1 MNLNSINSIIKV
13 AHRGVPSLIP
23 ENTIA
28 SYKYALTLNID
39 MLEIDIHR
47 TKDGKLVVMHDPTTE
62 RTTLEQGTI
71 KDLTYDELLKYDIGK
86 WKGEKFIVERIPL
99 LQEVLQ
105 LINPTNIKL
114 LIEDKHP
121 DKYPGIEEELINE
134 IIKTGLDINRI
145 IIQSFDRNSVKKV
158 RELNKNIK
166 LGVLISKRHRIIR
179 NDTIQKISEYAQY
192 LNPNYKLLTKGF
204 VKSIHAHGLKILP
217 YTVNDYHNFVRMIEI
232 GVDGVITDYPQSLS
246 EWLNE

>member
-71 KDLTYDELLKYDIGK
+71 
-86 WKGEKFIVERIPL
+86 
-99 LQEVLQ
+99 
-105 LINPTNIKL
+105 
-114 LIEDKHP
+114 
-121 DKYPGIEEELINE
+121 
-134 IIKTGLDINRI
+134 
-145 IIQSFDRNSVKKV
+145 
-158 RELNKNIK
+158 
-166 LGVLISKRHRIIR
+166 
-179 NDTIQKISEYAQY
+179 
-192 LNPNYKLLTKGF
+192 
-204 VKSIHAHGLKILP
+204 
-217 YTVNDYHNFVRMIEI
+217 
-232 GVDGVITDYPQSLS
+232 
-246 EWLNE
+246 

>member
-28 SYKYALTLNID
+28 SYKYALSLNID

-47 TKDGKLVVMHDPTTE
+47 TKDGKLIIMHDPTTE
-62 RTTLEQGTI
+62 RTTLKKGVI

-86 WKGEKFIVERIPL
+86 WKGKQFIGARIPL

-105 LINPTNIKL
+105 LIKSTDTKL
-114 LIEDKHP
+114 LIEVKQP
-121 DKYPGIEEELINE
+121 DKYPHIEEELLNE
-134 IIKTGLDINRI
+134 IIKIGINLDRI

-158 RELNKNIK
+158 RELNKDIE
-166 LGVLISKRHRIIR
+166 LGVLISKRHRFIR

-192 LNPNYKLLTKGF
+192 LNPNYKILTKRL
-204 VKSIHAHGLKILP
+204 VKNMHRHGLKTLP
-217 YTVNDYHNFVRMIEI
+217 YTVNDYHNFERMIEI

>member
-28 SYKYALTLNID
+28 SYKYALSLNID

-47 TKDGKLVVMHDPTTE
+47 TKDGKLIIMHDPTTE
-62 RTTLEQGTI
+62 RTTLKKGVI

-86 WKGEKFIVERIPL
+86 GKGKQFIGERIPL

-105 LINPTNIKL
+105 LIKSTDTKL
-114 LIEDKHP
+114 LIEVKQP
-121 DKYPGIEEELINE
+121 DKYPHIEEELLNE
-134 IIKTGLDINRI
+134 IIKIGINLDRI

-158 RELNKNIK
+158 RELNKDIE
-166 LGVLISKRHRIIR
+166 LGVLISKRHRFIR

-192 LNPNYKLLTKGF
+192 LNPNYKILTKRL
-204 VKSIHAHGLKILP
+204 VKNMHRHGLKTLP
-217 YTVNDYHNFVRMIEI
+217 YTVNDYHNFERMIEI